1 MAISLDGL
9 EPEFKSKVEHLL
21 DVCRASGVIMRP
33 YTGLRK
39 PSKQAKLWRQSR
51 STEQIEAEI
60 QRLRDAGAPYLASV
74 LDKVGPQHGP
84 HVTNALPGLGWH
96 QWGEAVDCFWAVDG
110 RAVWSPELTID
121 GINGYRF
128 YAETAQ
134 NIGLTAGGF
143 WTSIKDWPHV
153 QLRTTGSP
161 ISAGMTFA
169 QIDAIM
175 KSRFQN

>member
-9 EPEFKSKVEHLL
+9 DPEFKSKVEQLI
-21 DVCRASGVIMRP
+21 DVCRASGVMMRP
-33 YTGLRK
+33 YSGLRK

-51 STEQIEAEI
+51 STEQINAEI
-60 QRLRDAGAPYLASV
+60 KRLRDADAPFLADV

-110 RAVWSPELTID
+110 RAEWSTERLVD
-121 GINGYRF
+121 GVNGYQF
-128 YAETAQ
+128 YAEAAR
-134 NIGLTAGGF
+134 NFGLTAGGF
-143 WTSIKDWPHV
+143 WNSFKDWPHV
-153 QLRTTGSP
+153 QLRTAGSP
-161 ISAGMTFA
+161 ISAGMTLS